1 MLVLSLFPGIGLLD
15 RGFEDSGFCVVR
27 GPDLIFG
34 GDIRR
39 FSVPAGRFEGIIGGP
54 PCQDFSKARRSEPTG
69 NGLEM
74 LEEFKRVVTE
84 AEPVWWLA
92 ENVPGVPD
100 IRIKG
105 YSWQRLDLNASD
117 FGMKQRRLR
126 HVQFGSIDG
135 SQLIIDR
142 TKLTG
147 TFPTV
152 LANDSR
158 PISEISKLQGLPDDF
173 DIPAFTRGALV
184 RAIGNGVP
192 YGMAKALADSVKHR
206 EIGVTLCAC
215 SCGRRVTGKQTY
227 FDGACRKRAFDRRV
241 TMASPESRS
250 AYRATGLDAALKPV

>member
-39 FSVPAGRFEGIIGGP
+39 FSVPVGRFDGVIGGP
-54 PCQDFSKARRSEPTG
+54 PCQDFSKVRREAPTG
-69 NGLEM
+69 QGLEM
-74 LEEFKRVVTE
+74 LEHFRRVVSQ
-84 AEPVWWLA
+84 AKPSWWLA

-100 IRIKG
+100 IKIEG

-126 HVQFGSIDG
+126 HVQFGSNDE
-135 SQLIIDR
+135 SQLVIDR
-142 TKLTG
+142 LKTVGQLS
-147 TFPTV
+147 TV
-152 LANDSR
+152 LANDDRS
-158 PISEISKLQGLPDDF
+158 IEEIAVLQGLPRDF
-173 DIPAFTRGALV
+173 DIPAFTRSSLK

-192 YGMAKALADSVKHR
+192 YGMAVAIAGAIKNRQA
-206 EIGVTLCAC
+206 GVTLCAC
-215 SCGRRVTGKQTY
+215 SCGRRVTGKQKY

-241 TMASPESRS
+241 T
-250 AYRATGLDAALKPV
+250 D